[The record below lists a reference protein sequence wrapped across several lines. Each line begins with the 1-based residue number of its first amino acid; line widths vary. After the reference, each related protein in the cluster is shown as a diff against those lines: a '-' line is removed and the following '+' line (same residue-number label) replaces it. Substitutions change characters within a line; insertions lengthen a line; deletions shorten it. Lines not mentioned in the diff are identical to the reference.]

1 MIVEY
6 HPAVLSELEEI
17 RDFYEERVP
26 GLGREF
32 LDEFERQAQRIA
44 ATPRRWMVI
53 SGDIRRAM
61 MPRFPHLI
69 YFRQTQSGRIRVT
82 IVKHQRRHPAYGL
95 DRT

>member
-6 HPAVLSELEEI
+6 HPSVQRELEMI
-17 RDFYEERVP
+17 RDYYEERVP

-32 LDEFERQAQRIA
+32 VDEFERQILRIA

-53 SGDIRRAM
+53 SGDIRRAI
-61 MPRFPHLI
+61 MPRFPYYI
-69 YFRQTQSGRIRVT
+69 YFRQPRPDRVRVT
-82 IVKHQRRHPAYGL
+82 IVKHQRRHPAYGR